1 MKLLVRFALI
11 LAGSAALPV
20 CWSAQGPGGP
30 AAAPPPA
37 PAAVSTDRL
46 GPRIQFNAEN
56 YDFGKIIAGDP
67 VKYTFVAANTGD
79 ETLEISNARGSCT
92 CTVVGEGAA
101 RNAWS
106 PQRIAPGQTCRI
118 PIEIATDNYGGQ
130 AIAKFVTVNSND
142 KTRPVVNL
150 QVHGNV
156 WVPVDVTPAMA
167 VFNLTADTATN
178 STQAVKIINRTETPL
193 TLSDPQSTNSAFS
206 AILKTNV
213 AGQEFE
219 LAVTAAPASG
229 LPPSFG
235 VKSIQGEIL
244 LRSSIAI
251 LNPLK
256 VSVFETI
263 YPEITIY
270 PPDFPLPAGPL
281 AQPSTNLITIRGN
294 LADLKLSNP
303 GASVPGVEVSV
314 LAIQTNRQYS
324 LSAVFPKGFEIQPGQ
339 AVVLTVRTDNPR
351 FPLLSVPVT
360 PILGGIKSRP
370 PAVPPPARTAVLP
383 ASILARVPANATN
396 APAPS
401 PNPPPR
407 LNPARP

>member
-1 MKLLVRFALI
+1 MKLIVRFALI

-20 CWSAQGPGGP
+20 CWSAQGPGGL
-30 AAAPPPA
+30 AAAPPA
-37 PAAVSTDRL
+37 PAADSTNRL
-46 GPRIQFNAEN
+46 GPRIQFNTEN
-56 YDFGKIIAGDP
+56 YDFEKIIAGEP
-67 VKYTFVAANTGD
+67 VKYTFVAVNTGD

-106 PQRIAPGQTCRI
+106 LQKVAPGQTCRI
-118 PIEIATDNYGGQ
+118 PVEIATDNYGGQ

-156 WVPVDVTPAMA
+156 WVPVEVTPVMA
-167 VFNLTADTATN
+167 VFNLTANTATN
-178 STQAVKIINRTETPL
+178 STQAIKIINRTETPL
-193 TLSDPQSTNSAFS
+193 TLFDPQSTNSAFS

-213 AGQEFE
+213 PGQEFE
-219 LAVTAAPASG
+219 LTVTAAPASG
-229 LPPSFG
+229 LPPFFG

-244 LRSSIAI
+244 LRTSVAI

-256 VSVFETI
+256 ISVFETI

-270 PPDFPLPAGPL
+270 PPDLPLPAGPL
-281 AQPSTNLITIRGN
+281 AQPSTNHIAIRGN

-314 LAIQTNRQYS
+314 LAIQTNRQYY
-324 LSAVFPKGFEIQPGQ
+324 LSAVFPKGFAIQPGQ
-339 AVVLTVRTDNPR
+339 AIVLTVQTDNPR
-351 FPLLSVPVT
+351 FPLLTVPVT
-360 PILGGIKSRP
+360 PIPGGSDNRP
-370 PAVPPPARTAVLP
+370 PAVPPPARTTVLP
-383 ASILARVPANATN
+383 ASILARVPASSTN

-401 PNPPPR
+401 SNAPVRLNPPP
-407 LNPARP
+407 P